1 MGRKKK
7 KERTPVVF
15 PQVQVAI
22 ESIDLDANG
31 IGHVDGKVHFI
42 DGAITGE
49 TVVAEITRV
58 KPSYSKG
65 RTLQVLNTVSTRT
78 TPKCPHYGVCGGCA
92 MQHIEP
98 NAQVAIKNRA
108 LEDLLQRIGRQTPEQ
123 MMPPIYGSFW
133 GYRHRA
139 RLSTRFVIKK
149 ERFFV

>member
-98 NAQVAIKNRA
+98 NAQVAIKTVHLKTCCSELVAKLPSR
-108 LEDLLQRIGRQTPEQ
+108 
-123 MMPPIYGSFW
+123 
-133 GYRHRA
+133 
-139 RLSTRFVIKK
+139 
-149 ERFFV
+149 

>member
-7 KERTPVVF
+7 KDRTPVVF
-15 PQVQVAI
+15 PRVQVAI

-65 RTLQVLNTVSTRT
+65 RTL
-78 TPKCPHYGVCGGCA
+78 
-92 MQHIEP
+92 
-98 NAQVAIKNRA
+98 
-108 LEDLLQRIGRQTPEQ
+108 
-123 MMPPIYGSFW
+123 
-133 GYRHRA
+133 
-139 RLSTRFVIKK
+139 
-149 ERFFV
+149 